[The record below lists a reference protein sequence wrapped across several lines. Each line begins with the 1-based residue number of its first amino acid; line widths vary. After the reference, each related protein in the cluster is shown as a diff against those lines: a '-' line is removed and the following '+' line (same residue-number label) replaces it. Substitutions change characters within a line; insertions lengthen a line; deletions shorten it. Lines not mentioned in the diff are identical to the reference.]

1 MGNPYYEQSWP
12 TIEGYKE
19 KEVVV
24 NHDLVK
30 KYIDAL
36 DQDRKDLIVGKDQGG
51 KGYPDD
57 LVNVAKQ
64 ISARD
69 VGAGGDGKKTSYPA
83 GEVIWQSI
91 QNVVTEFPK
100 AYGEWVKAYKDVV
113 DGLYDAAGFHKK
125 AELDSKIPGTTG
137 TQPTTPTTT
146 NQPSATDGTDQT

>member
-12 TIEGYKE
+12 TIEGYNT

-24 NHDLVK
+24 DHKLVRS
-30 KYIDAL
+30 YIDEL
-36 DQDRKDLIVGKDQGG
+36 DGVRRDLLVGKGQGG

-91 QNVVTEFPK
+91 QNVAAEFPK
-100 AYGEWVKAYKDVV
+100 AYTEWVNAYKQVV
-113 DGLYDAAGFHKK
+113 EALYSAAGVHLK
-125 AELDSKIPGTTG
+125 AETDSQLPGTTG

-146 NQPSATDGTDQT
+146 NQPSATGQTPQT